1 MLDFV
6 LCVGSNLFR
15 VYLIYKF
22 IQIFVCETKQSKI
35 KEIVPYIVFCFVN
48 TTLFLIF
55 HLVWVN
61 ILCNLIGISILVRL
75 YTKSWKTN
83 LFVTTSIYIINMGCD
98 IFATLM
104 FVNYE
109 DGNPYSQIYATI
121 GVFLIFVCE
130 LLIKKIVG
138 GRKNGNNMYNVS
150 LIWVPICSII
160 LLHILM
166 RTNSCTHKGIA
177 IISCGLLS
185 INFLMF
191 YFYSL
196 LLKSFEQKY
205 EAEALRKM
213 VQIYANQ
220 LDVILQSEGKIKAL
234 RHDMK
239 HHMNELKLMAVRYEN
254 KDIQDYIED
263 MESFIQ
269 NPNEIVSSGNVE
281 IDSVLNYI
289 LQKAKE
295 NLITVK
301 VKVQIP
307 EKLQHS
313 FDINVLVGN
322 LLENA
327 IEAAVKTEEK
337 YLNVEMREKKGVL
350 TIKIENSFIP
360 KLLVK
365 KETGKAD
372 FFTTKD
378 STDHHGIGLQNVKK
392 IIEKYNGI
400 MDVETQGTIFC
411 VKLLLYMMKIGN
423 E

>member
-6 LCVGSNLFR
+6 LCIGSNLFR

-35 KEIVPYIVFCFVN
+35 KEMVSYIVFYFVN
-48 TTLFLIF
+48 TTLFLMF

-109 DGNPYSQIYATI
+109 DGNSYSQIYATI

-130 LLIKKIVG
+130 LLIKKIVDG
-138 GRKNGNNMYNVS
+138 KKNENNMYNVS
-150 LIWVPICSII
+150 LIWVPVCSII
-160 LLHILM
+160 LLHILIQ
-166 RTNSCTHKGIA
+166 TKSSTHKGIA
-177 IISCGLLS
+177 ITSLGLLS

-205 EAEALRKM
+205 EAETLRKT

-234 RHDMK
+234 RHDLK
-239 HHMNELKLMAVRYEN
+239 HHMNELKLMAVRHEN
-254 KDIQDYIED
+254 KDIQNYIED

-269 NPNEIVSSGNVE
+269 NPNEMVASGNVE
-281 IDSVLNYI
+281 IDSVLNYM

-337 YLNVEMREKKGVL
+337 YLNVEIGVKKGVL
-350 TIKIENSFIP
+350 TIKIENSFLP
-360 KLLVK
+360 ELLVK

-378 STDHHGIGLQNVKK
+378 ATEQHGIGLQNVKK
-392 IIEKYNGI
+392 LLKNI
-400 MDVETQGTIFC
+400 MGLWMLKSEMVFF
-411 VKLLLYMMKIGN
+411 V
-423 E
+423 